1 MTVGK
6 AGKKNRESIGQGGDS
21 TEQKW
26 KIFVK

>member
-1 MTVGK
+1 MAVGK
-6 AGKKNRESIGQGGDS
+6 AGKKYHKSIGQGGDS